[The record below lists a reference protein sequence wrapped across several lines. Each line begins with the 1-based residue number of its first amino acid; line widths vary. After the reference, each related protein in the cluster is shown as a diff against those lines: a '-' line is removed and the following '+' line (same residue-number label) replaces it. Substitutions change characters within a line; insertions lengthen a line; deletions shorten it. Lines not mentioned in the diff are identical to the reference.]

1 MKTGYLISAVAIT
14 VLLLT
19 VSFRNLQTSVDFETL
34 FGTKSASL
42 GFSILILVVLGIAA
56 GSLYTLAIR
65 PMFNAKPTEK
75 SENES
80 SEL

>member
-1 MKTGYLISAVAIT
+1 MKTGYLIGAVVIT

-19 VSFRNLQTSVDFETL
+19 VSFHNLQTSVDFETL
-34 FGTKSASL
+34 FGTKNASL

-65 PMFNAKPTEK
+65 PMFDAKPLEEPK
-75 SENES
+75 SGDNE
-80 SEL
+80 L

>member
-1 MKTGYLISAVAIT
+1 MKTGYLVGAVVIT

-42 GFSILILVVLGIAA
+42 GFSILILMVLGITA
-56 GSLYTLAIR
+56 GSLYTLAVR
-65 PMFNAKPTEK
+65 PMFDAKPPEE
-75 SENES
+75 SENAS

>member
-1 MKTGYLISAVAIT
+1 MKTGYLIGAVVIT

-19 VSFRNLQTSVDFETL
+19 VSFRNLQTSVDFETF
-34 FGTKSASL
+34 FGTKNASL
-42 GFSILILVVLGIAA
+42 GFSILTLVSLGIAA

-65 PMFNAKPTEK
+65 PMFSAKPTEEP
-75 SENES
+75 ENKS